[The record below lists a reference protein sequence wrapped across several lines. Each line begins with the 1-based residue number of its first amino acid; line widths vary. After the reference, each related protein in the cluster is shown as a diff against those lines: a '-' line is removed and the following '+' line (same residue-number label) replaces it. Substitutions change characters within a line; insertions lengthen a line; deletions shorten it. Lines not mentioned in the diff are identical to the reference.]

1 MSSRAGS
8 PPSSAIRSAS
18 SRRTST
24 LHNYASQPLI
34 PPWDLNAYPRLMN
47 KVGGQSLKE
56 CSVDVAVIGAG
67 LAGLTAAR
75 VLANA
80 GYSLV
85 VLEARDRVGRRT
97 LNIEIGDGK
106 SVEIGGQWVGPTQKH
121 VLALIEELD
130 LETFPTYDK
139 GRHLFEHRGRIR
151 GYNGTI
157 PRVNPVALAEVGVA
171 SARLSHMAQSVD
183 PSSPWAAQHAARW
196 DSQTFATWVQ
206 RNVRTST
213 ARELVRL
220 AIWAVWAAEPEDIS
234 LLHVLFYISSAGSFD
249 ALIDT
254 EGGAQDSRVLGGS
267 QLIAARMA
275 AELGDCVLLDA
286 PVHRILHGADA
297 VTIESASMAVH
308 ARRAIVA
315 MPPTLAGR
323 IAYDP
328 PLPATRDGLTQRMAQ
343 GSVVKCM
350 AVYPEPFWREEGL
363 SGQATSTDGP
373 VSVTYDNSP
382 PDGFPGVMLAFL
394 EAGAARR
401 AADLPEQ
408 ERRQK
413 VLSCLTRLFG
423 PKASSP
429 ERYIDKAWAADPW
442 SAGCYGGFMAPGVW
456 TANGPALRTPI
467 GAIHWA
473 GAETATLCADHIG
486 CAGALGGLQARRAS
500 RDPGRASARSS
511 SGGSARPFTS
521 MRVMLTTE
529 VSDALRGS
537 RWRHSR
543 RGPSEVS
550 CCRDHR
556 CGGAW
561 PKSPRRPR

>member
-1 MSSRAGS
+1 
-8 PPSSAIRSAS
+8 
-18 SRRTST
+18 
-24 LHNYASQPLI
+24 
-34 PPWDLNAYPRLMN
+34 MN
-47 KVGGQSLKE
+47 KVEGHPLKK

-80 GYSLV
+80 GHSLV
-85 VLEARDRVGRRT
+85 VLEARDRVGGRT
-97 LNIEIGDGK
+97 LNIDIGGGK

-121 VLALIEELD
+121 VLALIEELN
-130 LETFPTYDK
+130 LETFPTYGK
-139 GRHLFEHRGRIR
+139 GRHIFEHRGRIR

-157 PRVNPVALAEVGVA
+157 PRANPVALAEVGLA
-171 SARLSHMAQSVD
+171 SARLSRMAQSVD

-254 EGGAQDSRVLGGS
+254 EGGAQDSRILGGS
-267 QLIAARMA
+267 QLIATRIA
-275 AELGDCVLLDA
+275 AELGDCVRLEA
-286 PVHRILHGADA
+286 PVHRILHRADA
-297 VTIESASMAVH
+297 VTIGSASIAVH

-315 MPPTLAGR
+315 MPPALAGR

-328 PLPATRDGLTQRMAQ
+328 PLPAIRDGLTQRMAQ
-343 GSVVKCM
+343 GAVIKCV
-350 AVYPEPFWREEGL
+350 AIYPAPFWREDGL
-363 SGQATSTDGP
+363 SGQATSTDGA

-382 PDGFPGVMLAFL
+382 PDGSPGVMLAFL

-408 ERRQK
+408 ERREQ
-413 VLSCLTRLFG
+413 VLSCLTRFFG
-423 PKASSP
+423 PRASNP
-429 ERYIDKAWAADPW
+429 ARYIDKPWAADPW
-442 SAGCYGGFMAPGVW
+442 SAGCYGGFMAPGAW

-473 GAETATLCADHIG
+473 GAETATIWNSYMD
-486 CAGALGGLQARRAS
+486 GAI
-500 RDPGRASARSS
+500 S
-511 SGGSARPFTS
+511 SGEEAARTVI
-521 MRVMLTTE
+521 RELADT
-529 VSDALRGS
+529 
-537 RWRHSR
+537 
-543 RGPSEVS
+543 
-550 CCRDHR
+550 
-556 CGGAW
+556 
-561 PKSPRRPR
+561 RRPEASCAPGADPRDAAGKSQADRPQR